1 MALETA
7 LYVRFD
13 VDNIMHV
20 DLTLE
25 KAWCNFPKG
34 LSFSLNQ
41 FSSLTLSF
49 SKFGKT
55 CADLL
60 R

>member
-41 FSSLTLSF
+41 FSSQLCHSPNLAKPAQTF
-49 SKFGKT
+49 
-55 CADLL
+55 
-60 R
+60 